1 MYIIVILVSTLEL
14 FFSVAYRS
22 FLPSLVGRE
31 QLVEGNSKLELSNS
45 VAEIVGPGLAGGLV
59 QLVSAIYSSRWKTK
73 K

>member
-1 MYIIVILVSTLEL
+1 VYIIVILVSTLEL

-31 QLVEGNSKLELSNS
+31 QLVEGNGKLELSNS

-59 QLVSAIYSSRWKTK
+59 QPVSAIYSSRW
-73 K
+73 